1 METFKV
7 RSVLFV
13 ICACLIASI
22 SANAQP
28 QPQPQ
33 PWDTDIENIP
43 GAGYK
48 YGVESGITP
57 QTETEAFNCAV
68 TWDVWHT
75 AYAGKFMP
83 VTIEDALPYP
93 LKDIT
98 TASTRSAWQAVVAKN
113 NGTSP
118 MLALIAI
125 IDKTPQRMRAQ
136 NQLIA
141 GLKGDK
147 TALFRTAMTLGNCA
161 NPPIL

>member
-1 METFKV
+1 MTTFKM
-7 RSVLFV
+7 RSALFGLCV
-13 ICACLIASI
+13 CLIASV
-22 SANAQP
+22 SAKAQT
-28 QPQPQ
+28 Q
-33 PWDTDIENIP
+33 PWDADIENIP
-43 GAGYK
+43 SAGYN

-57 QTETEAFNCAV
+57 QTEAEAFDCAV
-68 TWDVWHT
+68 AWDVWHT

-83 VTIEDALPYP
+83 VIIEEALPYP

-98 TASTRSAWQAVVAKN
+98 TASTRSAWQAIVAKN

-125 IDKTPQRMRAQ
+125 IDKTPQREKAQ
-136 NQLIA
+136 NQLMS

-147 TALFRTAMTLGNCA
+147 TALFRTAMMLGNCD

>member
-1 METFKV
+1 MV
-7 RSVLFV
+7 FV
-13 ICACLIASI
+13 
-22 SANAQP
+22 SANAQT
-28 QPQPQ
+28 QPQ
-33 PWDTDIENIP
+33 PWDADIENIP
-43 GAGYK
+43 GAGYN
-48 YGVESGITP
+48 YGIESGITP
-57 QTETEAFNCAV
+57 QTETEAFDCAV
-68 TWDVWHT
+68 AWDVWHT

-83 VTIEDALPYP
+83 VMIEDALPYP

-113 NGTSP
+113 KDISP

-125 IDKTPQRMRAQ
+125 IDKTPQRAKAQ

>member
-1 METFKV
+1 MTTYKMKP
-7 RSVLFV
+7 VLFAL
-13 ICACLIASI
+13 CLCLIASV
-22 SANAQP
+22 SANAQT
-28 QPQPQ
+28 Q
-33 PWDTDIENIP
+33 PWDADIENIS

-57 QTETEAFNCAV
+57 QTETEAFDCAV
-68 TWDVWHT
+68 AWDVWHT

-98 TASTRSAWQAVVAKN
+98 TASTRSAWQAVVARN

-125 IDKTPQRMRAQ
+125 IEKNPKRVKAQ
-136 NQLIA
+136 NQLMA

-147 TALFRTAMTLGNCA
+147 TALFRTAMMLGNCA
-161 NPPIL
+161 NPPIR